1 MVVDSGW
8 RLTAHTVV
16 TFLLTEQLL
25 PVMREISGELL
36 IFQQDSAPAHREL
49 VTQSAFWN
57 WRHSLSFTRPVAS
70 NNLDSTRLTAEF
82 GEKMQQ
88 RLYPTK
94 VLTLMIWSSLWYIWC
109 VYVYIMGQKL
119 MTSVCDFLENMFSGH
134 GTFVL
139 STVDLIPTNN
149 ADVRSKFAIFYS
161 GKSAVTASSHLTAV
175 LKYNK
180 VFSVHVFDRL
190 IPINTPVILI
200 LLCRN
205 I

>member
-1 MVVDSGW
+1 
-8 RLTAHTVV
+8 V

-36 IFQQDSAPAHREL
+36 IFQQDSAPAHSEL

-57 WRHSLSFTRPVAS
+57 WRHSLSFHQTCGFQQSRFDPV
-70 NNLDSTRLTAEF
+70 DCRIW
-82 GEKMQQ
+82 GENAAAA
-88 RLYPTK
+88 LPDE
-94 VLTLMIWSSLWYIWC
+94 SSDSLWYIWC

-149 ADVRSKFAIFYS
+149 ADVRSKFPIFYS
-161 GKSAVTASSHLTAV
+161 GKSAVTASSHLTMV

-180 VFSVHVFDRL
+180 VFSLHVFDRL